1 MTSGSIQQG
10 SKLLVVFM
18 ELAIDSG
25 LCSRRNVMALN
36 SVQSTEEITPART
49 GEGTASLQGAD
60 SKMDAA
66 PPQEASAQDDFAL
79 GSQIDSNSIKESKA
93 DSTNSPI
100 GRAVDFRV

>member
-1 MTSGSIQQG
+1 
-10 SKLLVVFM
+10 
-18 ELAIDSG
+18 
-25 LCSRRNVMALN
+25 
-36 SVQSTEEITPART
+36 
-49 GEGTASLQGAD
+49 
-60 SKMDAA
+60 MDAA